1 MDYNLLTIR
10 QLAKKGFA
18 VIIEGDSLKLFDSK
32 KQLVLKSTLSKKKT
46 YKCNIS
52 SDKMM
57 CMTTTVSEDAEE
69 VWHKRYGHLN
79 FRSLIDLNSKNLVH
93 GLRKISVKN
102 SICEVCV
109 KSKQTRLPFVSEA
122 PK

>member
-1 MDYNLLTIR
+1 
-10 QLAKKGFA
+10 
-18 VIIEGDSLKLFDSK
+18 
-32 KQLVLKSTLSKKKT
+32 VLKSTLSKNRT

-69 VWHKRYGHLN
+69 VWNKRYGHLN
-79 FRSLIDLNSKNLVH
+79 FRSLSDLNSKNLVH

-109 KSKQTRLPFVSEA
+109 KSSLN
-122 PK
+122 